1 MIGVHYYTAPKSY
14 IYIIIVIIEILWKN
28 ANHKE
33 RHTVMEVAPVR
44 EWVWTKFRKH

>member
-28 ANHKE
+28 A
-33 RHTVMEVAPVR
+33 
-44 EWVWTKFRKH
+44 TKKDTR